1 MVTNTKLIHHH
12 YSPPKGFKAPQEP
25 TYQASTVIFP
35 SVSAM
40 RSTEWKNKS
49 GYTYGLHGT
58 PTTFTLEE
66 RLASIEGALHCQLVP
81 SGLAAI
87 ALVNLSLLRSG
98 DEVLLPSN
106 AYGPST
112 ALAQGELTRYGI
124 THKVYD
130 PMSLNDLDQ
139 KISPQTRLVWLEAP
153 GSVTMEFPDLL
164 ALTELCKE
172 RGVTSALDNTWGAGI
187 AFNAFDLNGK
197 GLGVDLTIQALT
209 KYASG
214 GGDVLMGC
222 ICTRN
227 PELDNHIKLTHMRL
241 GLGVGAADVQAVLRS
256 LPSMALRYKAQ
267 DASARFL
274 ANALT
279 SQSVVAQVL
288 HPSLKACPGHEHWQA
303 CCASSEPQANV
314 HQVGRYEGRG
324 YEVSDSQGI
333 QGIQGNAASIFSVI
347 FKPEFSQAQVDKFC
361 DSLQYFKIGYSWGGP
376 MSLVVPYDL
385 DTIRPPQHS
394 QHTTLLARG
403 RLVRLCIGLE
413 DSADLLDDL
422 KRSIQTAFH

>member
-87 ALVNLSLLRSG
+87 ALVNLSLLKSG

-112 ALAQGELTRYGI
+112 ALAQGELARYGI
-124 THKVYD
+124 SHKVYD
-130 PMSLNDLDQ
+130 PLSLNDLAQ

-164 ALTELCKE
+164 ALAVLCKE

-227 PELDNHIKLTHMRL
+227 PALDDHIKLTHMRL

-279 SQSVVAQVL
+279 TQSVVAQVL

-303 CCASSEPQANV
+303 CCVRSKLKANG
-314 HQVGRYEGRG
+314 HEEGG
-324 YEVSDSQGI
+324 YEEG
-333 QGIQGNAASIFSVI
+333 GYEEAGYAGGGFEGNAASIFSVI

-361 DSLQYFKIGYSWGGP
+361 ESLQYFKIGYSWGGP

-385 DTIRPPQHS
+385 ETIRPQHS
-394 QHTTLLARG
+394 QHTGLARG

-413 DSADLLDDL
+413 DCADLLVDL